1 MYKTL
6 LFATDGSDNSFRA
19 AKESL
24 NFIDDQ
30 TTVTVLNVV
39 TADDVDQEMHTSG
52 LPEGMSS
59 ERKER
64 LAKLEKLFSD
74 EGVSYEIL
82 FERGVPKE
90 TVVNF
95 ANSGDYQ
102 ALILGSRGL
111 NNFQEMVLGS
121 VSHKAAK
128 RAKIPVIIVK

>member
-1 MYKTL
+1 MYKNL

-19 AKESL
+19 AKECL

-39 TADDVDQEMHTSG
+39 DADDVDQEMHTSG
-52 LPEGMSS
+52 APEGMSA

-64 LAKLEKLFSD
+64 LSKLEELFSN
-74 EGVSYEIL
+74 EGVSHEII

-90 TVVNF
+90 TVVRF
-95 ANSGDYQ
+95 ANSGDYE

-111 NNFQEMVLGS
+111 NSFQEMMLGS
-121 VSHKAAK
+121 VSDKAAK
-128 RAKIPVIIVK
+128 KAKVPVIIVK

>member
-6 LFATDGSDNSFRA
+6 LLATDGSENSFRA
-19 AKESL
+19 AKECL
-24 NFIDDQ
+24 NFIDNQ
-30 TTVTVLNVV
+30 TTVTVLNIIN
-39 TADDVDQEMHTSG
+39 ADDVDDETHKSG
-52 LPEGMSS
+52 AREGMSPA
-59 ERKER
+59 RKER
-64 LAKLEKLFSD
+64 VSKVEKLFIE
-74 EGVSYEIL
+74 EGVNHEII
-82 FERGVPKE
+82 FERGVPEE
-90 TVVNF
+90 TVVEL

>member
-6 LFATDGSDNSFRA
+6 LLATDGSDNSFRA

-24 NFIDDQ
+24 NFLDDQ

-39 TADDVDQEMHTSG
+39 DADDVDQEMHTSE
-52 LPEGMSS
+52 LTERMSY
-59 ERKER
+59 EMKEW
-64 LAKLEKLFSD
+64 LAKLEKFFSD
-74 EGVSYEIL
+74 ERVSYEIL
-82 FERGVPKE
+82 FERGIPKE
-90 TVVNF
+90 TVVKF

-121 VSHKAAK
+121 VSHKA
-128 RAKIPVIIVK
+128 